1 MTEDAQRRLV
11 NHRPAASRYPE
22 EFTGNVALTCRC
34 FGTSRCAVNAWFRR
48 FDVVTDIDA
57 PAPQAVE

>member
-11 NHRPAASRYPE
+11 NHRPAAIRYPE
-22 EFTGNVALTCRC
+22 ESAGNVARTFRC
-34 FGTSRCAVNAWFRR
+34 FGTSRHAVYAWFTR
-48 FDVVTDIDA
+48 FDGVTDIDA